1 MTNLRVPLQRS
12 DSDDRAQW
20 QYPCDTKR
28 LTSISARDSSHK
40 YTSQGVKLLSSATT
54 EKAAERG
61 ISRTFGSGNE
71 PSTELKLGVAA
82 QPARGRRA
90 WAIPAAGSS
99 ERSAQRE
106 PQEGRRPSLPGV
118 GPGTTCKKAPR
129 GQRQAL
135 KRRFRA
141 VSHRRDTSRAQS
153 CRPAQRPGRRPG
165 RRRLDSEASRRARG
179 RRRRAG
185 DGGAGEQR
193 QWRRR

>member
-82 QPARGRRA
+82 QPARGYL
-90 WAIPAAGSS
+90 PA
-99 ERSAQRE
+99 
-106 PQEGRRPSLPGV
+106 
-118 GPGTTCKKAPR
+118 TTLSVAR
-129 GQRQAL
+129 
-135 KRRFRA
+135 
-141 VSHRRDTSRAQS
+141 HRR
-153 CRPAQRPGRRPG
+153 
-165 RRRLDSEASRRARG
+165 RRRLTAAHLIVTLGAPPCTRGTHPRPPSRSPLRCAAAEERRA
-179 RRRRAG
+179 AW
-185 DGGAGEQR
+185 A
-193 QWRRR
+193 